1 MVLSTTWLEF
11 KDMAQDPLVGRE
23 PVSASC
29 NRWTN
34 EGLKTEKYGVYPK
47 EHPANCPLRWRLG
60 NDMGVYLSWLQVGLG
75 HHTRTPNLDFSPVDF
90 KRFLTVLADRPLFG
104 NHCLFRRGLV
114 ANGIRLTKRYSAP
127 FSSCD
132 VTRDLPDLGNS
143 FSVGLVCFLKSPPTT
158 A

>member
-1 MVLSTTWLEF
+1 M
-11 KDMAQDPLVGRE
+11 
-23 PVSASC
+23 
-29 NRWTN
+29 
-34 EGLKTEKYGVYPK
+34 
-47 EHPANCPLRWRLG
+47 
-60 NDMGVYLSWLQVGLG
+60 
-75 HHTRTPNLDFSPVDF
+75 PNVIVDVDLIISYVTSIITLLDFSPVDF